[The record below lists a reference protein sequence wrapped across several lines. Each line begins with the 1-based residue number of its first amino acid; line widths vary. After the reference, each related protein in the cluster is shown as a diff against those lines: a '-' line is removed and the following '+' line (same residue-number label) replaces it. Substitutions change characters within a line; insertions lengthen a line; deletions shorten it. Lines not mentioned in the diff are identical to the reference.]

1 VDETRQSLLQR
12 AQGGDE
18 AAWKDLAELYRPLLH
33 SWLRRQ
39 GAPISDLDDLIQ
51 EILLSA
57 VRSLPSFSHSGQTG
71 AFRSWL
77 RTIACH
83 RASDYWKARRREPA
97 GADPAAALAQV
108 EDSDSELSRQ
118 WDQEHD
124 QYVLRC
130 LLELVEQEF
139 ESSTVRAF
147 RRLALEGASG
157 AAVAEEIGMSVA
169 ATYVAKSRVLRRI
182 RELAEGLID

>member
-1 VDETRQSLLQR
+1 VDDTRQSLLLR
-12 AQGGDE
+12 AQDGDE
-18 AAWKDLAELYRPLLH
+18 DAWKGLTGLYRPLLH

-39 GAPISDLDDLIQ
+39 GAPPSDLDDLIQ
-51 EILLSA
+51 EILLSV
-57 VRSLPSFSHSGQTG
+57 VRSLPTFSHSGQTG
-71 AFRSWL
+71 SFRSWL

-83 RASDYWKARRREPA
+83 RASDYWKGRRRQPA
-97 GADPAAALAQV
+97 GSDPLAALAQV
-108 EDSDSELSRQ
+108 EDDDSELSRQ

-124 QYVLRC
+124 QYVLHR

-147 RRLALEGASG
+147 RRLALDGASG
-157 AAVAEEIGMSVA
+157 AEVSAEVGLSVA
-169 ATYVAKSRVLRRI
+169 AAYVAKSRVMRRI